1 MRVWVGDRL
10 VERAEAR
17 VSAFD
22 HGVTVGDG
30 VFETAKVRDG
40 VPFALTRHLQRL
52 AVSARGLGLPEPD
65 LALVRRAV
73 DETLAANDAA
83 PAQRLRITYTGGDS
97 PLGSDRGEGPPTLL
111 VALAPLRPW
120 PNTAA
125 VSVVPW
131 TRNERAATAGL
142 KTTSYADNV
151 VALAAARAAGADE
164 ALMANTRGELCEG
177 TGSNVFLVRDG
188 AALTP
193 PLSSGCLAGVT
204 RALLL
209 EWTGARERTLS
220 MVDLAGA
227 DEVFLASSTRD
238 VQAVRSV
245 DDRSVP
251 SAPGRVTAR
260 LAAEFARRS
269 VADPDP

>member
-1 MRVWVGDRL
+1 MRVWLDDRL
-10 VERAEAR
+10 VDRAEAR

-30 VFETAKVRDG
+30 VFETAKVIEG
-40 VPFALTRHLQRL
+40 VPFALTRHLRRL
-52 AVSARGLGLPEPD
+52 AASARGLGLPEPD
-65 LALVRRAV
+65 LDLVRRAV
-73 DETLAANDAA
+73 DRTIAANQVAG
-83 PAQRLRITYTGGDS
+83 AQRLRITYTGGES

-120 PNTAA
+120 PDTAA

-131 TRNERAATAGL
+131 TRNERSPTAGL

-151 VALAAARAAGADE
+151 VALATARAAGADE
-164 ALMANTRGELCEG
+164 ALLANTRGELCEG

-188 AALTP
+188 AAVTP
-193 PLSSGCLAGVT
+193 PLASGCLAGVT

-209 EWTGARERTLS
+209 EWTDAREQVQS
-220 MVDLAGA
+220 MSDLADA

-238 VQAVRSV
+238 VQAVRRV
-245 DDRSVP
+245 DDRVLAT
-251 SAPGRVTAR
+251 APGPVTTR
-260 LAAEFARRS
+260 IAAEFERR
-269 VADPDP
+269 AGAHPDP